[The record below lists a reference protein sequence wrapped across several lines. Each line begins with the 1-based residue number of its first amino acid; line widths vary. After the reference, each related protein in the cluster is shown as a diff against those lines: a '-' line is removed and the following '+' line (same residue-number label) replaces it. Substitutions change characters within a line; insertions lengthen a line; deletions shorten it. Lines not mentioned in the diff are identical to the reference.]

1 MKDNGLCFFPQTF
14 IKAEETVLKKQIL
27 SLNEQFQELM
37 ISVAELY
44 PDILNEDLVQ
54 KPEANKPERD
64 ILPNDE
70 HVMSSNYKDT
80 LQRMERKSR
89 WDEWRER
96 RVRRRY
102 SGGDM
107 DLKDKHS
114 LKPDGMK
121 REKTT
126 RPSSLNVNELSENS
140 LKGKLRN
147 STRSNDDSPN
157 SESATPTADASGA
170 ASPDD
175 CGLKLLTLDSER
187 RRRIRQRLKE
197 SRKKLDV
204 VHLGLF

>member
-1 MKDNGLCFFPQTF
+1 M
-14 IKAEETVLKKQIL
+14 LKKQIL

-44 PDILNEDLVQ
+44 PDILNEDFLQ
-54 KPEANKPERD
+54 TPEEAHKPED
-64 ILPNDE
+64 VVPNDA
-70 HVMSSNYKDT
+70 HDMSTKYKDT
-80 LQRMERKSR
+80 LQRMERKMG
-89 WDEWRER
+89 WDGWRDG

-107 DLKDKHS
+107 ELKDEHF
-114 LKPDGMK
+114 LKSESIRK
-121 REKTT
+121 REKA

-147 STRSNDDSPN
+147 STRSNADSPN
-157 SESATPTADASGA
+157 SESTTPTGDMMGA
-170 ASPDD
+170 ASPGSNEY
-175 CGLKLLTLDSER
+175 GLKLMSLDSER
-187 RRRIRQRLKE
+187 RRKIRQRLRE